1 MCGAKGVRAT
11 AEGWSYTG
19 RCDDRITAVG
29 GWLVIGEA
37 GTEFGVDAAT
47 LWRAMQ
53 SAGLQQESFRAFI
66 PIDEN
71 LLDPLDDFVFG
82 YLARIS
88 ARSRGRES
96 SLRIPTSRS
105 APSALQT
112 RV

>member
-37 GTEFGVDAAT
+37 GTEFRRGCRHAMASDAIR
-47 LWRAMQ
+47 WNCK
-53 SAGLQQESFRAFI
+53 QESFRAFI

-71 LLDPLDDFVFG
+71 LLDPLDD
-82 YLARIS
+82 L
-88 ARSRGRES
+88 
-96 SLRIPTSRS
+96 SLGI
-105 APSALQT
+105 
-112 RV
+112 